1 MSEISTG
8 TIAKANGEGDS
19 AMQLDLIQNVAVS
32 ISVEVGRSSL
42 RIRDLL
48 RLGQGSVVELDRV
61 AGEPLDVCVN
71 NTVIARGEVV
81 LVNERYGIRLTQV
94 VDPEDRVKH
103 LCCPMDPVRYISAII
118 LVGALLALAIWLLR
132 RFNLTG
138 MATKA
143 PLTVVGHLSVGTREK
158 LLVVRFG
165 SEDVL
170 LGITP
175 HSITRL
181 GSVPAGTGQLS
192 AESDK

>member
-1 MSEISTG
+1 MNEISTG
-8 TIAKANGEGDS
+8 TIAKGNGEGES

-32 ISVEVGRSSL
+32 VSVEVGRSSL

-103 LCCPMDPVRYISAII
+103 L
-118 LVGALLALAIWLLR
+118 
-132 RFNLTG
+132 
-138 MATKA
+138 
-143 PLTVVGHLSVGTREK
+143 
-158 LLVVRFG
+158 
-165 SEDVL
+165 
-170 LGITP
+170 
-175 HSITRL
+175 
-181 GSVPAGTGQLS
+181 
-192 AESDK
+192 

>member
-1 MSEISTG
+1 MSDLMGS
-8 TIAKANGEGDS
+8 IAKANGEGES
-19 AMQLDLIQNVAVS
+19 SVQLELIQNVAVS

-103 LCCPMDPVRYISAII
+103 L
-118 LVGALLALAIWLLR
+118 
-132 RFNLTG
+132 
-138 MATKA
+138 
-143 PLTVVGHLSVGTREK
+143 
-158 LLVVRFG
+158 
-165 SEDVL
+165 
-170 LGITP
+170 
-175 HSITRL
+175 
-181 GSVPAGTGQLS
+181 
-192 AESDK
+192 

>member
-1 MSEISTG
+1 MNESAISS
-8 TIAKANGEGDS
+8 ISKGDAGADS
-19 AMQLDLIQNVAVS
+19 SVQLELIQNVAVN

-103 LCCPMDPVRYISAII
+103 L
-118 LVGALLALAIWLLR
+118 
-132 RFNLTG
+132 
-138 MATKA
+138 
-143 PLTVVGHLSVGTREK
+143 
-158 LLVVRFG
+158 
-165 SEDVL
+165 
-170 LGITP
+170 
-175 HSITRL
+175 
-181 GSVPAGTGQLS
+181 
-192 AESDK
+192 

>member
-1 MSEISTG
+1 MSDLMGS
-8 TIAKANGEGDS
+8 IAKANGEGES
-19 AMQLDLIQNVAVS
+19 NVQLELIQNVAVS

-103 LCCPMDPVRYISAII
+103 L
-118 LVGALLALAIWLLR
+118 
-132 RFNLTG
+132 
-138 MATKA
+138 
-143 PLTVVGHLSVGTREK
+143 
-158 LLVVRFG
+158 
-165 SEDVL
+165 
-170 LGITP
+170 
-175 HSITRL
+175 
-181 GSVPAGTGQLS
+181 
-192 AESDK
+192 

>member
-1 MSEISTG
+1 MSDLMGS
-8 TIAKANGEGDS
+8 IAKASADGES
-19 AMQLDLIQNVAVS
+19 SVQLDLIQNVAVS

-103 LCCPMDPVRYISAII
+103 P
-118 LVGALLALAIWLLR
+118 
-132 RFNLTG
+132 
-138 MATKA
+138 
-143 PLTVVGHLSVGTREK
+143 
-158 LLVVRFG
+158 
-165 SEDVL
+165 
-170 LGITP
+170 
-175 HSITRL
+175 
-181 GSVPAGTGQLS
+181 
-192 AESDK
+192 

>member
-1 MSEISTG
+1 MSDISTA
-8 TIAKANGEGDS
+8 TIAKANGEGES
-19 AMQLDLIQNVAVS
+19 AIQLDLIQNVAVS

-103 LCCPMDPVRYISAII
+103 L
-118 LVGALLALAIWLLR
+118 
-132 RFNLTG
+132 
-138 MATKA
+138 
-143 PLTVVGHLSVGTREK
+143 
-158 LLVVRFG
+158 
-165 SEDVL
+165 
-170 LGITP
+170 
-175 HSITRL
+175 
-181 GSVPAGTGQLS
+181 
-192 AESDK
+192 

>member
-1 MSEISTG
+1 MSDLSG
-8 TIAKANGEGDS
+8 SIAKANGEGES
-19 AMQLDLIQNVAVS
+19 SVQLELIQNVAVS

-103 LCCPMDPVRYISAII
+103 L
-118 LVGALLALAIWLLR
+118 
-132 RFNLTG
+132 
-138 MATKA
+138 
-143 PLTVVGHLSVGTREK
+143 
-158 LLVVRFG
+158 
-165 SEDVL
+165 
-170 LGITP
+170 
-175 HSITRL
+175 
-181 GSVPAGTGQLS
+181 
-192 AESDK
+192 

>member
-1 MSEISTG
+1 MNESVMGSIS
-8 TIAKANGEGDS
+8 KGDAGADPS
-19 AMQLDLIQNVAVS
+19 VQLELIQNVAVS

-103 LCCPMDPVRYISAII
+103 L
-118 LVGALLALAIWLLR
+118 
-132 RFNLTG
+132 
-138 MATKA
+138 
-143 PLTVVGHLSVGTREK
+143 
-158 LLVVRFG
+158 
-165 SEDVL
+165 
-170 LGITP
+170 
-175 HSITRL
+175 
-181 GSVPAGTGQLS
+181 
-192 AESDK
+192 

>member
-1 MSEISTG
+1 MNEVTGSMNRGGSSEQ
-8 TIAKANGEGDS
+8 AV
-19 AMQLDLIQNVAVS
+19 QLDLIQNVAVS

-103 LCCPMDPVRYISAII
+103 L
-118 LVGALLALAIWLLR
+118 
-132 RFNLTG
+132 
-138 MATKA
+138 
-143 PLTVVGHLSVGTREK
+143 
-158 LLVVRFG
+158 
-165 SEDVL
+165 
-170 LGITP
+170 
-175 HSITRL
+175 
-181 GSVPAGTGQLS
+181 
-192 AESDK
+192 